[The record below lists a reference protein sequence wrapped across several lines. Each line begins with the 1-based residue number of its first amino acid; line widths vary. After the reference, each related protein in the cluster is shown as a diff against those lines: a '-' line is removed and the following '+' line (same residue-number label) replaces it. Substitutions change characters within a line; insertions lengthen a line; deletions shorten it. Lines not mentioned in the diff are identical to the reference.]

1 MTSSDAH
8 DHDEAELFHEGIRL
22 FNEGDWFEAHETWED
37 AWHMAQGRKKKF
49 YQGLIQAAV
58 TIEHLRRGNPRGV
71 RNVYATCLPKF
82 DGLADVFMG
91 VPVRK
96 LLADL
101 ERTVRPTLD
110 LPANYYDPTRP
121 RGQKL
126 PVDWQNTPVIE
137 LEYDPFKK

>member
-1 MTSSDAH
+1 MASTDTH
-8 DHDEAELFHEGIRL
+8 DHDEAQLFGEGLRL
-22 FNEGDWFEAHETWED
+22 FNEGRWFDAHEEWED

-71 RNVYATCLPKF
+71 RSVYATCLGKF
-82 DGLADVFMG
+82 DGLPDVYMG
-91 VPVRK
+91 VPVKK

-101 ERTVRPTLD
+101 EQTVRPTLD
-110 LPANYYDPTRP
+110 LPAGYFDPARP

-126 PVDWQNTPVIE
+126 PVDWQNVPKIQ
-137 LEYDPFKK
+137 LEYDPFKS